1 MKIKF
6 DSECIRY
13 ISLFETFTNA
23 AVKDCITDGD
33 SIIFVVKEGDAGLA
47 IGKNGQNIKNL
58 ERLMNKRIE
67 IVEFSPDPL
76 AFVSNVFRPVDIKN
90 IYLSEKSDGK
100 KIIYMSTIKNKTL
113 TKIKLKKAKSLV
125 QKYFGISD
133 ILLV

>member
-1 MKIKF
+1 VKIKF

>member
-1 MKIKF
+1 VKIKF
-6 DSECIRY
+6 NTECIRY

-58 ERLMNKRIE
+58 EKLMNKRIE

-133 ILLV
+133 IVLV